1 MRPVEMIFG
10 PTGAQRVEVIDG
22 EHLIVCRN
30 SLEKYESTIAVSYEI
45 AMKVKNW
52 IDAGK
57 PGNIQD
63 VFPELTADQREQM
76 ISGITTQE
84 WNEIFGRNYG
94 KEEEVE

>member
-30 SLEKYESTIAVSYEI
+30 SLSNYEDAIGVSYKT
-45 AMKVKNW
+45 AMKAKKW

-63 VFPELTADQREQM
+63 VFPELTVSQREMM
-76 ISGITTQE
+76 ISGM
-84 WNEIFGRNYG
+84 ND
-94 KEEEVE
+94 EEFEKACK